1 MKKLLRILSIV
12 LFVASFGLSACSTS
26 SRSYSGHKHKYKHC
40 HAKATGRAFNL
51 NKKTQ
56 HHVNKTYRKGTRK
69 YSKK

>member
-1 MKKLLRILSIV
+1 MKKLFRLLSIV
-12 LFVASFGLSACSTS
+12 LLVASFGLSACSTS
-26 SRSYSGHKHKYKHC
+26 SRSYSGHKYKHC

-69 YSKK
+69 YSHK